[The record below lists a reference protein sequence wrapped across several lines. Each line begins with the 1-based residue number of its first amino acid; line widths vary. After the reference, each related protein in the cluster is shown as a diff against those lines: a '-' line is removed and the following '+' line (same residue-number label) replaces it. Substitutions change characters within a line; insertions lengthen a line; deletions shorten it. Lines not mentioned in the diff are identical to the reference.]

1 MKKVFSFGELLLRI
15 SPEIGKQLIRNGE
28 AAIYMGGAELNVA
41 SALSKWDIPS
51 KYCTSLPDNH
61 LTKEI
66 IEELKERN
74 IDTSSIL
81 ISGNKIGIYYLTQ
94 GSDLKKGE
102 VIYDRTY
109 SSFGELKPGDINWKE
124 ALKDCVWFHFSAI
137 TPALNENAALVCK
150 EALQIASEKG
160 LIISVDLNFRSK
172 LWNYGKKPIQ
182 VMPELLQY
190 CDVVMGNIWAAEQLL
205 EISTPIKES
214 KYKSHEELIDASIQ
228 SINQLR
234 ILYPEVTTISYNFR
248 LEDSYFGILQQGNE
262 RKISKIFSLENTIDK
277 VGSGDCFMSGLIY
290 GLLNHYKLQDTIN
303 FAASAAVGKLYE
315 KGDATN
321 QTIQSIKN
329 NLV

>member
-1 MKKVFSFGELLLRI
+1 
-15 SPEIGKQLIRNGE
+15 
-28 AAIYMGGAELNVA
+28 
-41 SALSKWDIPS
+41 
-51 KYCTSLPDNH
+51 
-61 LTKEI
+61 
-66 IEELKERN
+66 
-74 IDTSSIL
+74 
-81 ISGNKIGIYYLTQ
+81 
-94 GSDLKKGE
+94 
-102 VIYDRTY
+102 
-109 SSFGELKPGDINWKE
+109 
-124 ALKDCVWFHFSAI
+124 
-137 TPALNENAALVCK
+137 
-150 EALQIASEKG
+150 
-160 LIISVDLNFRSK
+160 
-172 LWNYGKKPIQ
+172 
-182 VMPELLQY
+182 MPELLQY

-290 GLLNHYKLQDTIN
+290 GLLNDYKLQDTIN